1 VLPFLFWGYS
11 MSGSSGGPSGGGIK
25 GKDGMTRGGTKGG
38 RVYVKTDRAGS
49 DAKPK
54 ANLPT
59 KTNPVAER
67 GSSSPAAKSE
77 VARSGSAGASNSS
90 STEVG
95 GKPRVRVPAGRGA
108 ATLPDVGKIQSGT
121 GVKDVNPGVK
131 SPSRAV
137 VSSGLGSGVGPGNRV
152 FTTQERPG
160 SGKATPS
167 PAPKATTK
175 LETPGF
181 GSMLGRLLGRAAGP
195 LGAAAAVMSPSET
208 NAGEKEWLAKN
219 KGQNA
224 SMGVTSPTPTPTE
237 KAPAAPAPAAK
248 KAAPAPAKKAPAPA
262 KAAPKPVAKASG
274 LSVDDKIGQ
283 LVAKGFSRADATKL
297 AGAKGGK
304 VDAPAGF
311 AKGGMPKKAK
321 VPGMPRM
328 PKMPATGKEAMASKF
343 AAMTKPKKF
352 K

>member
-1 VLPFLFWGYS
+1 

-25 GKDGMTRGGTKGG
+25 KDGMTRGGTKNG
-38 RVYVKTDRAGS
+38 RVYVKTERAGS

-54 ANLPT
+54 VNLPT
-59 KTNPVAER
+59 KANPLAER

-95 GKPRVRVPAGRGA
+95 RG
-108 ATLPDVGKIQSGT
+108 P
-121 GVKDVNPGVK
+121 KDI
-131 SPSRAV
+131 
-137 VSSGLGSGVGPGNRV
+137 
-152 FTTQERPG
+152 G
-160 SGKATPS
+160 SGKSAGARGANLLD
-167 PAPKATTK
+167 APKVETK
-175 LETPGF
+175 TAPKPSGF
-181 GSMLGRLLGRAAGP
+181 GGVIAKALGLGRLAGP
-195 LGAAAAVMSPSET
+195 IGAAATVMTPSET
-208 NAGEKEWLAKN
+208 NAGEAEWLAKN

-224 SMGVTSPTPTPTE
+224 SMGVTSPTPTP
-237 KAPAAPAPAAK
+237 AK
-248 KAAPAPAKKAPAPA
+248 KTPAAPAPAKKAAPTPT
-262 KAAPKPVAKASG
+262 KTAPKRVEPTPKGSPA
-274 LSVDDKIGQ
+274 DDKIAQ
-283 LVAKGFSRADATKL
+283 LVRKGFSPNDATKL
-297 AGAKGGK
+297 ASAQSAK
-304 VDAPAGF
+304 VSSPAQYEKEQGF